1 LKRDNNSDGNSEN
14 PTNFYYKEEINN
26 PQTFNL
32 DKSFYDM
39 FGNFDQLTINNYK
52 PGDGIPPHIDTH
64 SPFED
69 MFCSLSL
76 NSGAV
81 MTFILKNEQQHVYLK
96 PRSLAIFTREAR
108 FCWEHMI
115 AQRKLDKV
123 EDNIIFRKRRYST

>member
-1 LKRDNNSDGNSEN
+1 
-14 PTNFYYKEEINN
+14 
-26 PQTFNL
+26 
-32 DKSFYDM
+32 M

-69 MFCSLSL
+69 VFCSLSL

-123 EDNIIFRKRRYST
+123 EDSIIFRKRR